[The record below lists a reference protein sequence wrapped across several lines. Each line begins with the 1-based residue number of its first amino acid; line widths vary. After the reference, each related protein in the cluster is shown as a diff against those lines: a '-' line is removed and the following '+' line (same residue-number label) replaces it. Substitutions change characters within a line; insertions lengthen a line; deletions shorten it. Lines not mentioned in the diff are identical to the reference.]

1 MQGDLAK
8 GWTLYRHRD
17 FTGGENRII
26 IPERVLPNQLLKA
39 RNCTFTG
46 DGILQSRLGKTLV
59 NTAPL
64 DDPIT
69 SVHRYVQEDGTGYL
83 LVQSGTTLTAVE
95 WDGSETLADLT
106 TGAVT
111 KTVNAAKLRSVV
123 WKDKIILTNGVDDP
137 FAFDGA
143 AFANLGGTPP
153 KSNSIA
159 VYASKLFLVDVANP
173 NFIRFSALEDPD
185 TWDAL
190 DVINVRSG
198 DGDTIQ
204 ALSPLVG
211 GLMIF
216 KKHSTWVLYG
226 FDRFDMALST
236 SPLHPAVGAYSHDA
250 VVDGG
255 IVFAGDNLYGFSTTE
270 VSPLSITHKDVFSA
284 MTEAQKSVVFAEITA
299 TNGRAM
305 FHIGGEILNVE
316 TRYSGVLSWD
326 NLNASCFASCN
337 GVGDDGSLLVG
348 DATAGNIYKMSNGV
362 DDDGTEI
369 NTEIWDSYRDY
380 EVVRKKVWRKCSPEF
395 ETFVTPTKAIYY
407 SYDIDFGS
415 SSGADGVQNFDT
427 GLHLIWGTGH
437 WGINYWSNG
446 FLFNPNFFF
455 TARGN
460 RISFRVKTGQRVR
473 YLGYVTKFR
482 EAGYI

>member
-1 MQGDLAK
+1 MRGDLDK

-17 FTGGENRII
+17 FTGGENRLI

-46 DGILQSRLGKTLV
+46 DGILQSRLGKSLV

-64 DDPIT
+64 DAPIT
-69 SVHRYVQEDGTGYL
+69 SVHRFVMEDGTGYL
-83 LVQSGTTLTAVE
+83 LVQSDTTLYAVA
-95 WDGSETLADLT
+95 WDGSETLDDLT

-123 WKDKIILTNGVDDP
+123 WKDRIILTNGEDNP

-143 AFANLGGTPP
+143 AFADLGGTPP
-153 KSNSIA
+153 KSITLA
-159 VYASKLFLVDVANP
+159 VYASKLFLVDAANP

-211 GLMIF
+211 GLMVF

-236 SPLHPAVGAYSHDA
+236 SPLHPSVGAYSPDA

-255 IVFAGDNLYGFSTTE
+255 IVFAGDNLYSFATNE
-270 VSPLSITHKDVFSA
+270 VAPLSLTHKDVFSA
-284 MTEAQKSVVFAEITA
+284 MTEAQKRAVYADITPA
-299 TNGRAM
+299 NGRAM
-305 FHIGGEILNVE
+305 FHIGSEILNVE
-316 TRYSGVLSWD
+316 TRYMGILSWD
-326 NLNASCFASCN
+326 NLNAACFSSCS
-337 GVGDDGSLLVG
+337 GVGDDGSLLIG
-348 DATAGNIYKMSNGV
+348 DADTGSIYKISNSV

-369 NTEIWDSYRDY
+369 TTEVWDSFRDY
-380 EVVRKKVWRKCSPEF
+380 EIVRKKVWRKCSPEF
-395 ETFVTPTKAIYY
+395 ETFVTPDRAIYY
-407 SYDIDFGS
+407 AYDIDFGTT
-415 SSGADGVQNFDT
+415 SGTDGIQNFDT
-427 GLHLIWGTGH
+427 HGALIWGAGK
-437 WGINYWSNG
+437 WGVNYWSNG
-446 FLFNPNFFF
+446 YLFNPDFNF

-482 EAGYI
+482 EAGYL